1 MELILPPAKYDL
13 IESWVFLG
21 SNPTPVLAIFTVYF
35 ILLKIGPMLMAN
47 RQPFKLTTTIR
58 IYNIIQILGCS
69 YFSSLSHLKF
79 NYSPLKSIWKCET
92 NNMYINSHDD
102 VVEIYHLNW
111 LFYWLRLIELFETMF
126 FIMRKKQEQISFLH
140 VYHHIST
147 LFFLYLAYRYSAEVM
162 DMFIIILNNDVHILM
177 YIYYFLSSF
186 KKLQPSLAKLK
197 PIMTTI
203 QIVQLILIF
212 GQCIAVRACGI
223 SNGIFS
229 IAIFNVAVLLI
240 FFGNFYYQSY
250 MKKKAIRKGK
260 NE

>member
-1 MELILPPAKYDL
+1 MPRF
-13 IESWVFLG
+13 W
-21 SNPTPVLAIFTVYF
+21 N
-35 ILLKIGPMLMAN
+35 
-47 RQPFKLTTTIR
+47 
-58 IYNIIQILGCS
+58 
-69 YFSSLSHLKF
+69 YFSCVRLKF
-79 NYSPLKSIWKCET
+79 YKI
-92 NNMYINSHDD
+92 
-102 VVEIYHLNW
+102 
-111 LFYWLRLIELFETMF
+111 
-126 FIMRKKQEQISFLH
+126 
-140 VYHHIST
+140 T
-147 LFFLYLAYRYSAEVM
+147 LFIDFSFIYIFSEVM

-186 KKLQPSLAKLK
+186 KQLQPSLRKLK

-250 MKKKAIRKGK
+250 MKKKSIKDEK
-260 NE
+260 SE